1 MKHSHMLTILLLVA
15 LVCAGWFSVL
25 TGFGDSET
33 AEFRQHMDT
42 AGQYYE
48 KGLFWKAGQEY
59 FDALTVSG
67 TEEHWRTM
75 LEAFSSSY
83 VQGDDCYDDYLDA
96 AQAAVQAY
104 GSNEDFVMQLVSL
117 YLDEDQY
124 EKAMVTLKN
133 AIASDVDSDA
143 VFEKLNDVAYAYK
156 LVWGTYD
163 EVTPFIN
170 GYYQVYSNGMW
181 SYLDFVGDQEKGN
194 SVVALGPVGEDD
206 IRVMVYEELTI
217 LIDEDGVPQGI
228 IRGAVEKVGVYAEG
242 LIPVQRGGNYSY
254 YSLLGDEQFGS
265 YTMAG
270 TFAEGLAAVQTDDAA
285 WRLVNQ
291 QGETEA
297 EGFQDIILNNDGS
310 WICDDVML
318 AQRDGKYR
326 LYNEKLEQISD
337 FSCDDVDIVCE
348 DSMIAFCSGN
358 KWGFVDDEGKVVI
371 EPVFAEARSFSN
383 GLAAVFD
390 GTAWGF
396 INPSGEIVIDCQ
408 FQDAGYFTEKGSCMV
423 LTDDG
428 WKLLM
433 RYVTD

>member
-1 MKHSHMLTILLLVA
+1 
-15 LVCAGWFSVL
+15 
-25 TGFGDSET
+25 
-33 AEFRQHMDT
+33 
-42 AGQYYE
+42 
-48 KGLFWKAGQEY
+48 
-59 FDALTVSG
+59 
-67 TEEHWRTM
+67 
-75 LEAFSSSY
+75 
-83 VQGDDCYDDYLDA
+83 
-96 AQAAVQAY
+96 
-104 GSNEDFVMQLVSL
+104 MQLVSL

-133 AIASDVDSDA
+133 AIASGAESEA
-143 VFEKLNDVAYAYK
+143 IYEKLNDVAYAYK

-163 EVTPFIN
+163 EVTPFVN
-170 GYYQVYSNGMW
+170 DYYQVYSNGVW
-181 SYLDFVGDQEKGN
+181 SYLDASGDQKKVD

-206 IRVMVYEELTI
+206 IRVMVYEDLTI
-217 LIDEDGVPQGI
+217 LINEDDVPQGI
-228 IRGAVEKVGVYAEG
+228 IHGAVEKVGVFAED
-242 LIPVQRGGNYSY
+242 LIPVQCGGTYSY
-254 YSLLGDEQFGS
+254 YSLIGDEQFGG

-270 TFAEGLAAVQTDDAA
+270 TVAEGLAAVQVDGA
-285 WRLVNQ
+285 WWLVNK

-297 EGFQDIILNNDGS
+297 EGFQDIILNNDSS
-310 WICDDVML
+310 WICDGVML
-318 AQRDGKYR
+318 AQKDGKYR

-337 FSCDDVDIVCE
+337 FSCDDVDVVCE

-371 EPVFAEARSFSN
+371 EPVFVEARSFSN

-396 INPSGEIVIDCQ
+396 INSNGEIVIDCQ
-408 FQDAGYFTEKGSCMV
+408 FRDAGYFTEKGSCMV